1 VVVVVVQFKILP
13 DIMITILCAVLV
25 LQSTVV
31 VSLRG
36 YAIYIQPVST
46 ATAATTI
53 VATTMTVAKMLVDNA
68 IQEFQSNNINNAIT
82 HLQGAE
88 QELSSSLAIVGNDH
102 NNHNNNSSS
111 VSTSMTQ
118 RLTIL
123 LLVKNIIQSLDSGD
137 YGKGQKYLNLAE
149 QELGRN
155 ILDISSSLNPQKIIG
170 TSNATFNNSNDNYSF
185 LSTYTN
191 TKYGIRLQYPYNW
204 AIEADDYATGAAGQA
219 GIQIASF
226 YLPDVNNGLP
236 FFRIGTDD
244 LTKEFP
250 NLQKVSINQY
260 LHRSLAHKN
269 SIGFPGFSLIES
281 DANNRRLADNLAYTI
296 VWTYIH
302 PTYGMRKS
310 IEVATILG
318 SRGYF
323 VDYTADTTN
332 FSKFLPVAEKMI
344 ESFQKTK

>member
-1 VVVVVVQFKILP
+1 MVQFKILS

-25 LQSTVV
+25 FQSTVV
-31 VSLRG
+31 VSMHG
-36 YAIYIQPVST
+36 YAIFIQPVST
-46 ATAATTI
+46 AAEATST
-53 VATTMTVAKMLVDNA
+53 VATAMKLSTVAKMLVDNA
-68 IQEFQSNNINNAIT
+68 IQEFQSNNINNTIT

-88 QELSSSLAIVGNDH
+88 QELLSSIVIVG
-102 NNHNNNSSS
+102 NNHNNSSAS
-111 VSTSMTQ
+111 VSPSMAQ
-118 RLTIL
+118 PLTIL
-123 LLVKNIIQSLDSGD
+123 LLVKNVIQSLDSGD

-155 ILDISSSLNPQKIIG
+155 VLGVSSLLNPQTITS
-170 TSNATFNNSNDNYSF
+170 TSNATFNNSNDNCSF
-185 LSTYTN
+185 FSTYIN
-191 TKYGIRLQYPYNW
+191 TKYGIKLQYPYNW
-204 AIEADDYATGAAGQA
+204 VIEADDYATGAAGQA

-269 SIGFPGFSLIES
+269 STGFPGFNLIES
-281 DANNRRLADNLAYTI
+281 DTSNRRLADNLAYTM

-310 IEVATILG
+310 IEIATILG

-323 VDYTADTTN
+323 VDYTSATTN